1 MASIPKLVAAF
12 GLAVVVCPASAMEIR
27 GYTAARHD
35 RFIDFPT
42 DPDLNPTAWF
52 QGANYSGVGWS
63 VSNPQ
68 RQFALVSP
76 QHFVM
81 ATHWGISP
89 GGEIRFRAPSGDLV
103 TMTVDS
109 TSVVMNGPNS
119 TDLTLGRFTE
129 PVPALSGITPFP
141 YLNLPSE
148 NDYPKATLQIF
159 GFTARV
165 ARGVMAGFSTQNVS
179 GNTRMHHFYYFTE
192 GDNLHP
198 DDGYFVVGDSGSPSF
213 ATVNGTPALVGI
225 HSAVGMTGTTRIN
238 FDTTIRHYITQLDSM
253 LSADGYSMVP
263 ATTNPVLLADT
274 AAIDPDPLR
283 WMEPGTATFTIEN
296 PSLNT
301 ATNVVASLSFSSG
314 NEPDSVTAP
323 GWVID
328 VAGPQ
333 RWELHRATLDAETS
347 TTLTAHWSSVP
358 TTATL
363 VPELEYVCDGDPHR
377 TSLYDLEPAP
387 SYTEWS
393 STLAQPG
400 TNADPDEDSQV
411 NLEEYAFGG
420 DPESGVQEHPNG
432 HLTRLTIGTN
442 GTTATLRF
450 PVRRDSEL
458 RGLTY
463 QLQFSNNLE
472 SWDEPNPPGFAV
484 SYQDY
489 VPTVPDFKES
499 VVTFSTSAAKKFV
512 RVKVVHDESVPG
524 MPIP

>member
-1 MASIPKLVAAF
+1 MASLSRLVAAL
-12 GLAVVVCPASAMEIR
+12 GLAVVACPASAMEIR
-27 GYTAARHD
+27 GYSAARHD

-42 DPDLNPTAWF
+42 DPDLNPTIWF
-52 QGANYSGVGWS
+52 QGENYPGVGWS

-89 GGEIRFRAPSGDLV
+89 GEEICFRAPSGDLV
-103 TMTVDS
+103 TMTVDT
-109 TSVVMNGPNS
+109 TSVVMDGPNT

-129 PVPALSGITPFP
+129 PVPELSGITPFP
-141 YLNLPSE
+141 YLNLPAES
-148 NDYPKATLQIF
+148 DYRKATLQIF
-159 GFTARV
+159 GFTTRV
-165 ARGVMAGFSTQNVS
+165 ARGVMAGFSTQNIS
-179 GNTRMHHFYYFTE
+179 GNTRMHHFLYFTE
-192 GDNLHP
+192 GDNFHQ

-213 ATVNGTPALVGI
+213 ATVNGMPGLVGI
-225 HSAVGMTGTTRIN
+225 HSAVATAGTVQVN
-238 FDTTIRHYITQLDSM
+238 FDTTLRHYITQLNSM
-253 LSADGYSMVP
+253 MSADGYSMIE
-263 ATTNPVLLADT
+263 ATADPVLLTDT
-274 AAIDPDPLR
+274 AAINPDPLR

-301 ATNVVASLSFSSG
+301 ATNVVASLTFSAG

-347 TTLTAHWSSVP
+347 TTLTAHWTSVP
-358 TTATL
+358 VTASL

-393 STLAQPG
+393 SPLAQPDPG
-400 TNADPDEDSQV
+400 ADPDEDSQV

-420 DPESGVQEHPNG
+420 DPESGVQEHSNG
-432 HLTRLTIGTN
+432 HLTKLTIASN
-442 GTTATLRF
+442 STTATLRF
-450 PVRRDSEL
+450 PVRSDAEL

-463 QLQFSNNLE
+463 QLQFSNDLE
-472 SWDEPNPPGFAV
+472 SWDEPNPSGFAV
-484 SYQDY
+484 NYQDY
-489 VPTVPDFKES
+489 VPAVPGFKES
-499 VVTFSTSAAKKFV
+499 VVTFSTSEAKKFV

>member
-1 MASIPKLVAAF
+1 MASFPKLVTACW
-12 GLAVVVCPASAMEIR
+12 LAVVASSASGMEIR
-27 GYTAARHD
+27 GYSAARHD

-42 DPDLNPTAWF
+42 DPELNPTAWI

-63 VSNPQ
+63 VTNPQ

-89 GGEIRFRAPSGDLV
+89 GEEIRFRTPSGDLV

-109 TSVVMNGPNS
+109 TSVVMDGLSS

-129 PVPALSGITPFP
+129 PVPELSGITPFP
-141 YLNLPSE
+141 YLNLPAE
-148 NDYPKATLQIF
+148 IDYRKATLQIF
-159 GFTARV
+159 GFTARA

-179 GNTRMHHFYYFTE
+179 GDTRMHHFYYFTE

-213 ATVNGTPALVGI
+213 AMVNGMPALVGT
-225 HSAVGMTGTTRIN
+225 HSAVGMAGTARVN
-238 FDTTIRHYITQLDSM
+238 FDTTVRHYITELDSM
-253 LSADGYSMVP
+253 MSADGYSMVP
-263 ATTNPVLLADT
+263 ATTGPVLLTDT
-274 AAIDPDPLR
+274 AAINPNPLR

-296 PSLNT
+296 PSPNT
-301 ATNVVASLSFSSG
+301 ATNVVASLTFSVG
-314 NEPDSVTAP
+314 NAPDSVTAP

-328 VAGPQ
+328 VAGPL
-333 RWELHRATLDAETS
+333 RWEMHRATLASETS
-347 TTLTAHWSSVP
+347 TTLTAYWSNIPV
-358 TTATL
+358 TTTL

-377 TSLYDLEPAP
+377 TSIYDLEPAP

-393 STLAQPG
+393 SALAQPG

-432 HLTRLTIGTN
+432 HFTRLTIHAI
-442 GTTATLRF
+442 GTTATLHF
-450 PVRRDSEL
+450 PVRSDAEL

-463 QLQFSNNLE
+463 QLQFSNDLE
-472 SWDEPNPPGFAV
+472 SWDEPNPPGLAV

-489 VPTVPDFKES
+489 VPAVPGFKQS
-499 VVTFSTSAAKKFV
+499 VVTFSTSASKKFV

-524 MPIP
+524 MTIP